1 MSRLQSF
8 DNAAHV
14 LTELISFHEHL
25 AEFYASVAPDT
36 HNAHAK
42 MLLEFLAGRE
52 KKLTDTLEK
61 YEDNAPHKILKTWI
75 QVPYPEDLDE
85 FLSDLTLVATADMDP
100 LQVYEMG
107 EKADDFVARLLS
119 HVHDRCN
126 INDVKTVF
134 ADLLKGERNENI
146 ALSKAY
152 NSLREM

>member
-14 LTELISFHEHL
+14 LTELISFHNQL
-25 AEFYASVAPDT
+25 SEFYKNLAPKT
-36 HNAHAK
+36 SNAHAR
-42 MLLEFLAGRE
+42 MLLEFLASRE
-52 KKLTDTLEK
+52 KKLAETLER
-61 YEDNAPHKILKTWI
+61 YEENAPHKVLKIWI
-75 QVPYPEDLDE
+75 QVPYPEDLDA
-85 FLSDLTLVATADMDP
+85 FLAELTRDTSRDMDP

-107 EKADDFVARLLS
+107 EKADDFVASLLS

-126 INDVKTVF
+126 INEVKTVF
-134 ADLLKGERNENI
+134 ADLLKGERDENI